1 MNLFNFAQYAD
12 CPAFI
17 EGETSKTVSY
27 QDLGESAQLFAASFV
42 QTKSL
47 CFFFINTTTDHL
59 IAYLS
64 LINSGHAVALFDTSM
79 HSDFKHRLISLYNP
93 QYVIEAS
100 LDTPSDIDRSKYES
114 IVTSLP
120 SLLVWRHRFPNHSPS
135 LHPHLQLL
143 LSTSGTTGN
152 PKLIRLS
159 SANILANA
167 HSICKYLAI
176 TCQDR
181 AISSL
186 PFHYSYGLSILH
198 THLLAGASIVLTT
211 QSILQEQFWQIFN
224 HFKCASL
231 AGVPYMFQLL
241 DRLGL
246 DQLQCP
252 SLKTL
257 TQAGGKMSPALTTK
271 FHALMQKRQGRF
283 FTMYGQTEAT
293 ARIAYLPPDYLPEKA
308 GAIGIAIPGGKL
320 QVFNDD
326 IEVLEPFHEGELVY
340 RGPNVMLGY
349 ANGPEDLALGDQL
362 HGILRTGDVGYFD
375 KEAIFYVVGRLK
387 RFSKVY
393 GQRINLDDIERAVSR
408 FGHIV
413 VTSDDIKIKLH
424 YEKNH
429 PVDTGAC
436 IAFLSATYHL
446 SPSTFECVEVE
457 HFLLTAS
464 GKIDYTKLYGYRN
477 INHN

>member
-1 MNLFNFAQYAD
+1 MKMKLFNFTQYAD
-12 CPAFI
+12 LPAFI
-17 EGETSKTVSY
+17 EGDTSKVISY
-27 QDLGESAQLFAASFV
+27 QDLEKSTHLFAASFV
-42 QTKSL
+42 KTKSL
-47 CFFFINTTTDHL
+47 CFLFIDSTADHL

-64 LINSGHAVALFDTSM
+64 LINLGHAVALFDASM
-79 HSDFKHRLISLYNP
+79 HPDFKQRLITLYSP
-93 QYVIEAS
+93 LYVIETSINTS
-100 LDTPSDIDRSKYES
+100 LDIDRSTYEP

-120 SLLVWRHRFPNHSPS
+120 SLLVWQHRFPAQSPS
-135 LHPHLQLL
+135 LHPELQLL

-152 PKLIRLS
+152 PKLIRLT

-167 HSICKYLAI
+167 TSICKYLDI
-176 TCQDR
+176 THHDR

-198 THLLAGASIVLTT
+198 THILAGASIVLTT
-211 QSILQEQFWQIFN
+211 QSILQEQFWQVFN
-224 HFKCASL
+224 RFKCTSL
-231 AGVPYMFQLL
+231 AGVPYTYQLL

-271 FHALMQKRQGRF
+271 FHAVMQQRQGRF

-293 ARIAYLPPDYLPEKA
+293 ARIAYLPPDDLPKKA

-326 IEVLEPFHEGELVY
+326 DLEVLEPFCEGELVY
-340 RGPNVMLGY
+340 SGPNVMLGY
-349 ANGPEDLALGDQL
+349 ANSPQDLALGDQL
-362 HGILRTGDVGYFD
+362 HGVLRTGDVGYFD
-375 KEAIFYVVGRLK
+375 AEAIFYVSGRLK

-393 GQRINLDDIERAVSR
+393 GQRINLDDIEQTISR

-413 VTSDDIKIKLH
+413 VTSDDIKIKLY
-424 YEKNH
+424 YEKN
-429 PVDTGAC
+429 PGIDTEAC
-436 IAFLSATYHL
+436 LAFLTATFHL
-446 SPSTFECVEVE
+446 PPPTFECIEVE

-464 GKIDYTKLYGYRN
+464 GKIDYTKL
-477 INHN
+477 